1 MNQNESNHSNMVF
14 DINPFYHPTPL
25 VIKKLLQQWR
35 HNLFHSTNLKS
46 PCGIV
51 ASAAKTTQEQFSNIV
66 SDLSTHMY
74 LYFLSVEEI
83 VRVLMTSS
91 LLRGLLTNK
100 ENFYDHLMY
109 IVVIAFIK
117 VRTKIFFS
125 CIAHFS

>member
-1 MNQNESNHSNMVF
+1 MKVTLATWFLTST
-14 DINPFYHPTPL
+14 PFTIPTPL
-25 VIKKLLQQWR
+25 VIKKLLQQWK
-35 HNLFHSTNLKS
+35 HNLFYSKNLKS

-83 VRVLMTSS
+83 VRALMTSS
-91 LLRGLLTNK
+91 LLTGLLTDM

-109 IVVIAFIK
+109 IVVIPFIK

-125 CIAHFS
+125 YIAHFS